1 MEEDGRRSARL
12 APSLPL
18 SRARDVQGKC
28 SWFNAGAFALESELV
43 SLTCF
48 PVYIKYK
55 CKYKIV
61 PEPLVAL
68 SIG

>member
-43 SLTCF
+43 SLMCF
-48 PVYIKYK
+48 PV
-55 CKYKIV
+55 
-61 PEPLVAL
+61 
-68 SIG
+68 